1 MNRIKEKIIN
11 GEEEMKLPVAFE
23 EKMKSLLK
31 EEYPDYLASYNLP
44 KYQGLRINTMKISL
58 EEWQKINPFK
68 TLKEVPWCKEGFYYD
83 AIEKPAKHPYYFAGL
98 YYIQEPSAMSPGA
111 YLPIT
116 PGDRVLDLCAAPGGK
131 STQLAARMKQQGVLV
146 SNDISATR
154 VKALLKNLEN
164 FGVRNNIVTSETSN
178 RLAKSWT
185 GYFDK
190 ILIDAPCSGEGM
202 FRKNESA
209 TKSWETYGVEYCANL
224 QQGILEDA
232 VKLLKSEGMIL
243 YSTCT
248 FSPEE
253 NEGMIDQ
260 FLKKHP
266 DFHVVPLTPV
276 GGISHGKPE
285 WIDADEQLKG
295 ALRLWPHHLAGE
307 GHFVCLLQRIAGA
320 VTQSDSM
327 TSHKKLS
334 DYPDAYNF
342 IKETTYLGDIPVTE
356 INGKLYTIPEGAP
369 QLKGIRVIRGGLLLG
384 ELKNKRFEPSHALV
398 LAYPREMFKSTIEW
412 QRDDE
417 KVQRY
422 LKGETILCQQP
433 KGYHVVCV
441 EGYPLGWVK
450 AQDNKLKNQ
459 YPPSWRLC

>member
-1 MNRIKEKIIN
+1 
-11 GEEEMKLPVAFE
+11 MKLPVAFE
-23 EKMKSLLK
+23 EKMKKLLK
-31 EEYPDYLASYNLP
+31 DEYPAYLASYDLP
-44 KYQGLRINTMKISL
+44 KYQGLRVNTLKLSL
-58 EEWQKINPFK
+58 EEWDKINPFQ
-68 TLKEVPWCKEGFYYD
+68 TLKEVPWCKEGFYYS
-83 AIEKPAKHPYYFAGL
+83 ASEKPAKHPYYFAGL

-131 STQLAARMKQQGVLV
+131 STQIAARMEQEGVLV

-164 FGVRNNIVTSETSN
+164 FGVRNNIVTSETSE
-178 RLAKSWT
+178 RLAQNWP

-209 TKSWETYGVEYCANL
+209 TKSWEAYGVQHCANL

-232 VKLLKSEGMIL
+232 VKLLKSDGMIL

-253 NEGMIDQ
+253 NEAMISS
-260 FLKKHP
+260 FITKHP
-266 DFHVVPLTPV
+266 DFKVVPLEPV
-276 GGISHGKPE
+276 GGICHGRPE
-285 WIDADEQLKG
+285 WCDVDPSLAG
-295 ALRLWPHHLAGE
+295 ALRLWPHHLEGE
-307 GHFVCLLQRIAGA
+307 GHFVCLLQRTNGEALKPPMLPK
-320 VTQSDSM
+320 Q
-327 TSHKKLS
+327 KRLK
-334 DYPDAYNF
+334 DYEAAYNF
-342 IKETTYLGDIPVTE
+342 IVENTHLEDMPVTE
-356 INGKLYTIPEGAP
+356 INGKLYAIPEDAP

-384 ELKNKRFEPSHALV
+384 ELKSKRFEPSHVLT
-398 LAYPREMFKSTIEW
+398 LAYPKEMFKNIIEW
-412 QRDDE
+412 HVGDE
-417 KVQRY
+417 ALTRY
-422 LKGETILCQQP
+422 LKGETVLCERP

-441 EGYPLGWVK
+441 DGYPLGWVK
-450 AQDNKLKNQ
+450 AQNGMLKNQ